1 MLLIDGGMIVFFLCP
16 SLEEEYRVSLGS
28 VLNVNFLLGGGN
40 FKTDI
45 FSTVDMSAWLAL
57 QFFFSS
63 GWCRRVIERKEGQ

>member
-1 MLLIDGGMIVFFLCP
+1 MIVFFLCP

-57 QFFFSS
+57 QFFFFLVAGVEESLR
-63 GWCRRVIERKEGQ
+63 GRKVSDWRGMS